1 MLRNGAAEIGTIVSI
16 VTIGSGENAAEMHS
30 DLLHECD
37 RVVVADG
44 GGISGFR

>member
-1 MLRNGAAEIGTIVSI
+1 MIVAI
-16 VTIGSGENAAEMHS
+16 VAIVAIGSGENAAEMHS